1 MRLIFLT
8 LSLLLH
14 SVAQGQDL
22 FRLTGKILNPQQ
34 DYLTFTYYADWVS
47 EPREYTL
54 TLNKDQEF
62 LVEFP
67 LKEIAY
73 CDISFGEHGVHLL
86 KIEPGDSIH
95 LMFDQ
100 DDFNNTLRVEGPG
113 SHKWAYQLMLRQR
126 FEVDEDGDRELS
138 QFNSP
143 RYFEI
148 TQKWLSL
155 QNQLL
160 DQQTSMVSP
169 EFTALQKAD
178 ILGKVKLF
186 ELGYLNN
193 KNSSDSLLQ
202 LDWNQ
207 FPEHIKAKS
216 IYMGQVADAL
226 VDNYLKNKR
235 TSASRTLEYEYLKL
249 LKDRIGTGLTEK
261 VLATKL
267 LQYLDTDGMS
277 EEIKLLGED
286 FMYFAQNDEYKKV
299 LATQFRRKE
308 ALAVGKAAP
317 NFIVQNKKGKLVE
330 LKDFKGKN
338 LLLSFYDDECYL
350 CHEDM
355 RAMEFVQGF
364 FRKKKDLLFVFI
376 NLSPRELY
384 LQFIKNPSLLGTHL
398 NAPDNSFIRKNYNT
412 QLLPNYLIID
422 KTGKILANAVDEPRL
437 DDGRSMI
444 QDIEKLIYKP

>member
-62 LVEFP
+62 IVEFP

-308 ALAVGKAAP
+308 ALAVGKTAP

-338 LLLSFYDDECYL
+338 LVLSFYDDECYL

-355 RAMEFVQGF
+355 RAMEFVHGF

-422 KTGKILANAVDEPRL
+422 KTGKILANVVDEPRL